1 MIQFAKRKG
10 IQRLKLISLVLTM
23 SIVPFGSHAANTKT
37 KHQKEEWHI
46 PTNYQKAP
54 EWLKDAKFG
63 IYLHWGV
70 LSVPAYAND
79 WYARNMHIEGTEA
92 YKHQVATYG
101 PLNKFGYQDFVPMFK
116 AQYFNADQWASL
128 FVKAGAKFAGQVAE
142 HHDGFSMWA
151 SKINPWNVKDMGP
164 HEDVMAKLSKAIH
177 DRGLKFVTTFH
188 MARNLQIYANNPK
201 AQSDTSYYP
210 YNKNMFTS
218 STDPK
223 LRMLYGNIPAKQFD
237 KNWLGKLEEVI
248 SHYHPDLIYFDGLL
262 TKIPQDYR
270 QNFINYYLKS
280 AAKNHQQVVITHKDE
295 DLSDQVSVRD
305 FERGRPNKLLPY
317 IWMCDETIGIG
328 SWSYVENLQIKPAAE
343 IIHELIDIVSK
354 NGVML
359 LNISPR
365 ADGIIPE
372 NQQKVL
378 LEIGNWLNQ
387 YGEAIYDTRPWIVFG
402 EGPTRLKKG
411 GAFQSQVK
419 YTPEDIRYTTHSNFI
434 YATMLGWPGDN
445 KEIVL
450 TAFGEN
456 KLDGDLKIEN
466 ITLPGDNEPV
476 RWEWKKDG
484 LHIFTPA
491 HMHDSIATVFKI
503 KTTGKATLKQLHV
516 NHNRCEQ

>member
-1 MIQFAKRKG
+1 MMGIAPVRVNADNAK
-10 IQRLKLISLVLTM
+10 
-23 SIVPFGSHAANTKT
+23 A
-37 KHQKEEWHI
+37 KHQKENWCI
-46 PTNYQKAP
+46 PENYQKAP
-54 EWLKDAKFG
+54 EWFKDAKFG
-63 IYLHWGV
+63 IYFHWGV

-79 WYARNMHIEGTEA
+79 WYARNMHIEGTKEN
-92 YKHQVATYG
+92 KHQVATYG

-116 AQYFNADQWASL
+116 AHHFNADQWANL

-151 SKINPWNVKDMGP
+151 SKINRWNVLDMGP

-177 DRGLKFVTTFH
+177 NRGLKFVTTFH

-248 SHYHPDLIYFDGLL
+248 SDYHPDLIYFDGLL
-262 TKIPQDYR
+262 TKIPQSYR
-270 QNFINYYLKS
+270 QEFINYYLKS
-280 AAKNHQQVVITHKDE
+280 AAKNNQQVVITHKDD
-295 DLSDQVSVRD
+295 DLPDQVSVRD

-317 IWMCDETIGIG
+317 TWMCDETIGIG
-328 SWSYVENLQIKPAAE
+328 SWSYVENLPIKPAAE

-354 NGVML
+354 NGVMM
-359 LNISPR
+359 LNISPK

-378 LEIGNWLNQ
+378 LEIGNWLHQ
-387 YGEAIYDTRPWIVFG
+387 YGEAIYNTRPWIVFG

-419 YTPEDIRYTTHSNFI
+419 YTPEDIRYTTRPNTI
-434 YATMLGWPGDN
+434 YATMLGWPGAN
-445 KEIVL
+445 KEMVL
-450 TAFGEN
+450 TAFAESKIEGNLKIKSISIPGEN
-456 KLDGDLKIEN
+456 DSI
-466 ITLPGDNEPV
+466 
-476 RWEWKKDG
+476 RWKWKKDG
-484 LHIFTPA
+484 LHIFTPPQ
-491 HMHDSIATVFKI
+491 MPNSMTTVFKI
-503 KTTGKATLKQLHV
+503 KTSGKAILKPYYVSHK
-516 NHNRCEQ
+516 

>member
-1 MIQFAKRKG
+1 MTQFRKPKG
-10 IQRLKLISLVLTM
+10 IQTLKLISLILVLGTL
-23 SIVPFGSHAANTKT
+23 PLTSHAAKKT
-37 KHQKEEWHI
+37 KQQKEEWHI
-46 PTNYQKAP
+46 PAHYQKAP
-54 EWLKDAKFG
+54 EWFKDAKFG
-63 IYLHWGV
+63 IYFHWGV

-79 WYARNMHIEGTEA
+79 WYARNMHIKGTNA

-116 AQYFNADQWASL
+116 AQHFNAEQWANL
-128 FVKAGAKFAGQVAE
+128 FVKAGARFAGQVAE

-177 DRGLKFVTTFH
+177 GRGLKFVTTFH

-218 STDPK
+218 STDPE
-223 LRMLYGNIPAKQFD
+223 LRMLYGNIPANQFD

-248 SHYHPDLIYFDGLL
+248 SNYHPDLIYFDGLL
-262 TKIPQDYR
+262 TKIPQSYR
-270 QNFINYYLKS
+270 QDFINYYLKS

-295 DLSDQVSVRD
+295 DLPDQVSVRD

-317 IWMCDETIGIG
+317 TWMCDETVGIG
-328 SWSYVENLQIKPAAE
+328 SWSYVENLQIKPADE

-378 LEIGNWLNQ
+378 LEIGNWLHQ
-387 YGEAIYDTRPWIVFG
+387 YGEAVYNTRPWIVFG

-411 GAFQSQVK
+411 GAFQSKVV
-419 YTPEDIRYTTHSNFI
+419 YTPEDIRYTTRPNTI
-434 YATMLGWPGDN
+434 YATVLGWPGAN

-450 TAFGEN
+450 TAFAKSKMGGN
-456 KLDGDLKIEN
+456 LKIES
-466 ITLPGDNEPV
+466 ISVPGENDSTN
-476 RWEWKKDG
+476 WKWKKDG
-484 LHIFTPA
+484 LHIVMPA
-491 HMHDSIATVFKI
+491 QMPNSIATVFKI
-503 KTTGKATLKQLHV
+503 KTSGKAILKHIM
-516 NHNRCEQ
+516 